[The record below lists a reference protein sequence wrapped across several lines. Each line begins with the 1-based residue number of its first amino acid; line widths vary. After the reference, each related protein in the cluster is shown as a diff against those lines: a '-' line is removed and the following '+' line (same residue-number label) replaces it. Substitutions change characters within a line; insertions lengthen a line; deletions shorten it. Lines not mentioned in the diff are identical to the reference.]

1 MAHSVAKAGPYY
13 SSGQISFSSL
23 RTNFR
28 AAQPRDA
35 YSGSESSLTDN
46 NPIKVSDLLRTVD
59 ENNTDPIV
67 PNATENSNITTSS
80 NWKTSQFRNSIKF
93 YYIQHS
99 GTDTNVDIDSQSWNS
114 NLPLNVRKIYFVD
127 GTQGSNSPGSPAST
141 VNAKSIN
148 FTIDVRGSIFGAS
161 GKGGGTSGAPSIS
174 GGTGGDALNADL
186 GSSSKNVVIKLR
198 NGGKIYAGG
207 GGGEKGQT
215 GSNGSSKECEDKYTA
230 SNCGGCPGCASGYSN
245 DGGCWQGSACGRRTV
260 CNWWGNCWQEDDRWN
275 RYQNCRRTFT
285 LSGGTG
291 GAGGNGGPGRGYD
304 NQGGSLGGVVGSSGS
319 SGSNCN
325 TSGGGSSGAGA
336 NGENGAD
343 GGEWGNSGGDT
354 TNTGSGGSP
363 GRAIFGSNYTVTGAN
378 SSTVKGSYNP

>member
-141 VNAKSIN
+141 VNSKSIN
-148 FTIDVRGSIFGAS
+148 LTIDVSGSIFGAS

-198 NGGKIYAGG
+198 NGEKYTLAVEEVRRGKQDLMAAAKSVKIDTQLPIAAVAQDVPVDIQMMVDVGRVVHVAEEQYVT
-207 GGGEKGQT
+207 GGEIVGKKMIVGT
-215 GSNGSSKECEDKYTA
+215 DIKTVEELLPSLEELVVRVEMEDLDVDMTIKEDH
-230 SNCGGCPGCASGYSN
+230 
-245 DGGCWQGSACGRRTV
+245 W
-260 CNWWGNCWQEDDRWN
+260 
-275 RYQNCRRTFT
+275 
-285 LSGGTG
+285 
-291 GAGGNGGPGRGYD
+291 
-304 NQGGSLGGVVGSSGS
+304 VV
-319 SGSNCN
+319 
-325 TSGGGSSGAGA
+325 
-336 NGENGAD
+336 
-343 GGEWGNSGGDT
+343 
-354 TNTGSGGSP
+354 
-363 GRAIFGSNYTVTGAN
+363 
-378 SSTVKGSYNP
+378 